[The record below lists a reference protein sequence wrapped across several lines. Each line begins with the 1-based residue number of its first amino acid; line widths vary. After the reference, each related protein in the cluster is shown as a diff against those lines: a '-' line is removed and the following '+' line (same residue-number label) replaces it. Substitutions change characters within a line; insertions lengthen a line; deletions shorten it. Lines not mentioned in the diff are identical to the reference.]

1 MAIVLNPQYTR
12 KDFADDSSIFR
23 PICYPKADS
32 AVAQLVERLAVNE
45 DVLGSSPSRGA
56 IKKALFS

>member
-1 MAIVLNPQYTR
+1 MLFTRRLLFAILKMSLAGEIY
-12 KDFADDSSIFR
+12 
-23 PICYPKADS
+23 S

-56 IKKALFS
+56 E